1 MNFQQIIAA
10 IAGTIALLTT
20 AGSAILWAG
29 DDRYMLREESKQMIV
44 DNQCQQAEKELEW
57 LETLAQN
64 KALTIEQKLKRDWL
78 ERQIEKECK

>member
-1 MNFQQIIAA
+1 
-10 IAGTIALLTT
+10 
-20 AGSAILWAG
+20 
-29 DDRYMLREESKQMIV
+29 MIV